1 MSTSPMYEGRPL
13 ARPNDD
19 VEDQGLTFDIQT
31 ILTRRRVGPQLD
43 RGRDDECD
51 GERGGIGK
59 RGASY
64 GDGWAVPGRRLER
77 SGRARGIR
85 H

>member
-1 MSTSPMYEGRPL
+1 MYEGRPL

-43 RGRDDECD
+43 CGRDDECD

-59 RGASY
+59 RGA
-64 GDGWAVPGRRLER
+64 
-77 SGRARGIR
+77 
-85 H
+85 